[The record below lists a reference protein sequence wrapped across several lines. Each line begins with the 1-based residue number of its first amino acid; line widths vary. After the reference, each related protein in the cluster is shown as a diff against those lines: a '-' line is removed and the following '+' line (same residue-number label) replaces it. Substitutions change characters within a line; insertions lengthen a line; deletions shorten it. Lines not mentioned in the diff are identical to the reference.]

1 MWCWL
6 VLLISLALGI
16 ESFDGFEAFPEVQ
29 NVTIKKDGSFDGVAG
44 VKSGS
49 NGIINPGN
57 IYEWTPISANI
68 SSGERNVFV
77 FTVDGNSTRLGIAS
91 TYEILIFLSGNI
103 CSQPRGIDKTLR
115 VSYSFDE
122 SVQTNSSLGR
132 YATFENGY
140 MQALA
145 VSPLRV
151 SDANTTAKYSNLYVV
166 VEPVNATTNTA
177 LSANPGDVWHYRLSI
192 SENDLVYQWDTRT
205 WLNVLDTDH
214 NSALLVT
221 GNVTGD
227 AQQFSNNSIYDTSL
241 YDLYVYSFEES
252 PKLDSSLNISLC
264 AITNGPYIVSS
275 VNSNNTGEI
284 GHGLERTA
292 LAIEKTLT
300 NRMYTYQEQF
310 YVTGLNSSS
319 TYVAYL
325 TKRIGKKGNLSDVGG
340 VLFSKQ
346 YFSTRGSD
354 ACSLI
359 FGLPFCYGV
368 AYSVPSPSKSPN
380 NKTAIAATYD
390 KIAESLYANFSK
402 ALQIIPCD
410 TEMDARYSP
419 IRTCRDCATS
429 YRNWLCAVTI
439 PRCTDTASEY
449 YAFRKKDDNRN
460 DYLNNEIQPIA
471 DYYEMLPCIDMCYAV
486 ARDCPSNFMFACPT
500 VNNKIDAKFRSY
512 NSLNLDDL
520 LQAVQTCNFIGNATE
535 LFRELFD

>member
-1 MWCWL
+1 MLFISL
-6 VLLISLALGI
+6 VLGF
-16 ESFDGFEAFPEVQ
+16 EPFDGFGAFQEGQ
-29 NVTIKKDGSFDGVAG
+29 NVTVKKNGRSGVDA
-44 VKSGS
+44 KSDS
-49 NGIINPGN
+49 TGIINPGN

-77 FTVDGNSTRLGIAS
+77 FTVDGNSTRLGITTS
-91 TYEILIFLSGNI
+91 YEILIFLSGNI
-103 CSQPRGIDKTLR
+103 CSQPSGSSDKTLR

-122 SVQTNSSLGR
+122 AVQTESSLGR

-145 VSPLRV
+145 VSPLQV
-151 SDANTTAKYSNLYVV
+151 SEANTTAKYSNLYVV
-166 VEPVNATTNTA
+166 VEPVNTTTNTA
-177 LSANPGDVWHYRLSI
+177 LSANAEDVWHYKLSI

-221 GNVTGD
+221 GNVTAD
-227 AQQFSNNSIYDTSL
+227 AQQFANNTIYDTSL

-252 PKLDSSLNISLC
+252 LKLDSTLNISLC

-275 VNSNNTGEI
+275 ATSNNTTDI

-292 LAIEKTLT
+292 LGIEKTLT

-325 TKRIGKKGNLSDVGG
+325 TKKIGKKGNLSDVGG

-346 YFSTRGSD
+346 YFSTRASN

-368 AYSVPSPSKSPN
+368 AYSVPSPSKALN
-380 NKTAIAATYD
+380 NKTAMAAAYD
-390 KIAESLYANFSK
+390 EIAESLYANFSK

-419 IRTCRDCATS
+419 IRTCKDCATS

-439 PRCTDTASEY
+439 PRCTDTASKY

-486 ARDCPSNFMFACPT
+486 ARDCPSNFNFACPT

-512 NSLNLDDL
+512 NSLSVDDL

-535 LFRELFD
+535 LFNELFD